1 MTEQPKQNGLNALGN
16 GAASPAGPS
25 LADAMKSAAKALE
38 AGLAKPGRYTAVV
51 TDTSVAERTG
61 PVGWGVVRFALEG
74 VDDVDE
80 TAAFVPVSHS
90 PDALVDDGN
99 GGVTL
104 NPAVFEPR
112 QARAVLG
119 GLNRLHALVTA
130 AGLEADAITDG
141 DDLPMLLGARVAV
154 MVSKG
159 KDRDGLPQNEIAK
172 IIGPAPVDA
181 DAPAPAS
188 TPEPAETYDLNDAPF

>member
-16 GAASPAGPS
+16 GATSPAGPS

-51 TDTSVAERTG
+51 SDTSVGERTG
-61 PVGWGVVRFALEG
+61 PVGWGVVRAALEG
-74 VDDVDE
+74 VDADE
-80 TAAFVPVSHS
+80 IAMFVPVSHGA
-90 PDALVDDGN
+90 DALVDDGN
-99 GGVTL
+99 GGVTF

-130 AGLEADAITDG
+130 AGLEADAIASG
-141 DDLPMLLGARVAV
+141 DDLPMLLGARVSV

-172 IIGPAPVDA
+172 IIGPAPADA
-181 DAPAPAS
+181 DTPAPAP
-188 TPEPAETYDLNDAPF
+188 EPVESYDPTDAPF